1 MLKLSE
7 MHNVTKERSLLSEN
21 CNLSSFMALLHFR
34 HTACLISLSVVSENF
49 FTASEKHAFSIAL
62 LSIYVKNWLLF
73 CFSVKMHFK
82 MYARVTS
89 TIICSMSSRLG
100 DIEHTSKS
108 ELKFS
113 HRSYF
118 AIFVKQKTLFTDGY
132 FLQSLIFVTGIV
144 RFIF

>member
-21 CNLSSFMALLHFR
+21 CNLSSFMALLHFCR
-34 HTACLISLSVVSENF
+34 TACLISLSVVAENF

-73 CFSVKMHFK
+73 CFSIKMHFK

-89 TIICSMSSRLG
+89 TIICFHVLS
-100 DIEHTSKS
+100 
-108 ELKFS
+108 
-113 HRSYF
+113 
-118 AIFVKQKTLFTDGY
+118 
-132 FLQSLIFVTGIV
+132 TG
-144 RFIF
+144 